1 MTEPELNTRLQTITP
16 PDEAARAAA
25 HAHWAALAKPL
36 GGLGSLETML
46 EDAAALTGTPE
57 LDFARRAVLVLCAD
71 NGVVA
76 QGVSQTD
83 ASVTRAVLQ
92 NLAARRTSVCQMAA
106 AAHCSVVPVDMGI
119 AGAPVPGVQDCRIAP
134 GTKDFTCGPAMTRAQ
149 AVQAIGCGIA
159 LGDLTDSTLAAQ
171 LQEYLPQ
178 SAEGTTKTIDAD
190 GNVTFRGLELGLYLI
205 VQTEASKG
213 YEPINPFLVSLP
225 MAEDGKWNYAVD
237 ASPKVG
243 AYTPTKP
250 DTPPTPPTPP
260 TPDHPDTPTPPD
272 NPDNPVSPGN
282 PDNPVAPGH
291 PDNPVAPGHP
301 DHPVAPGNPD
311 SPVLPGHPDNPVM
324 TGLPQTGQLNWPVPV
339 LAVSGV
345 VLFAFGWAL
354 DRKYRAV

>member
-1 MTEPELNTRLQTITP
+1 LEQNIHFIETRRNNAM
-16 PDEAARAAA
+16 EN
-25 HAHWAALAKPL
+25 K
-36 GGLGSLETML
+36 SLL
-46 EDAAALTGTPE
+46 YP
-57 LDFARRAVLVLCAD
+57 CA
-71 NGVVA
+71 
-76 QGVSQTD
+76 S
-83 ASVTRAVLQ
+83 
-92 NLAARRTSVCQMAA
+92 AARRVISLDGMWRFEFDPE
-106 AAHCSVVPVDMGI
+106 SNGMD
-119 AGAPVPGVQDCRIAP
+119 AGWGVGLPKPISMPVPASFC
-134 GTKDFTCGPAMTRAQ
+134 DFFTDKESREYCGDFY
-149 AVQAIGCGIA
+149 GCGIA

-190 GNVTFRGLELGLYLI
+190 GNVTFCGLELGLYLI

-260 TPDHPDTPTPPD
+260 TPDYPDTPTPPN

-282 PDNPVAPGH
+282 

-324 TGLPQTGQLNWPVPV
+324 SGLPQTGQLNWPVPV

-354 DRKYRAV
+354 DRKYRTV